1 MNRCRPI
8 MFAPLAA
15 VLLLGY
21 SDTAFAQPQL
31 VVTPATTPSAPLT
44 FNPVPSGGISAS
56 QTIMVSDTAN
66 TQSTV
71 IIQPSAT
78 WIVVTPSS
86 GTVNIPAQLSIQC
99 NTSTLS
105 VGTYNGYITISVD
118 GAPTDQVTVYI
129 SLTVSGVSQL
139 SANPSTIDF
148 TAEEGASVGSPAS
161 TQVQILSSGG
171 PLNYTLQATTSSNSG
186 NWLLL
191 STTSGN
197 TSGPPFTVSVN
208 PSALMPTAFPAT
220 YYGVITAASTTTSDT
235 VIINVQLTL
244 TSTAEINVTPSSLA
258 PFLFQYG
265 TTIDPQPQTLSVTS
279 TGGAIAFTVQ
289 ANPQVSWL
297 VISPLGATA
306 GGTPPA
312 NITLSVNPVE
322 QALQPGTYT
331 TNLII
336 TPTGGTALPAIPV
349 TLVVAQHPLIQ
360 LSGPTLTGNSLSFT
374 APFAGSAPP
383 TQSLTVTASG
393 GANVPF
399 SVTSNQPW
407 LTATTSAATTPA
419 SLVVQV
425 NPTALTVQSY
435 SGTLTIKPLNG
446 DTYTETINVSLNVSA
461 SIQITAAPPVLL
473 FSYEIG
479 QTPPNTQNV
488 QVQSNGQPV
497 QFNIVIST
505 SNCGSN
511 WLGATT
517 NSVFTNATVSISVS
531 TTGLTSAATCSGT
544 VNLNYNNGLGQTT
557 LPINVT
563 LAVSAT
569 PELVVQMAPGFGI
582 QSAPLAGPESQQ
594 QISLTSTDPN
604 NQVPFTASIINA
616 PGGWLG
622 ITGNS
627 SGSTP
632 QNLNLVYDPAA
643 EANPGVYSG
652 NLLITSPSL
661 PSSGFS
667 IPITLTLTTTT
678 TVTVT
683 PASLTF
689 SENQGGPAPAAQTL
703 TVASTPGLASFSA
716 AVSNVTGGVNW
727 LQISPA
733 SGGTNSTVQV
743 SINANTLSQGTYT
756 ADISFT
762 FTGAA
767 TQSTTVPVTLN
778 VLAPQSISVSPT
790 SLSFSYQIAGTAP
803 ASQPLSITS
812 SNGSATVAV
821 SVASGA
827 SWLSIDNK
835 GGTTPQT
842 VNVSVNPAGL
852 TAQTYTGSISIS
864 SSGVLATP
872 ITVPVT
878 FTVSAQAAPQPTTI
892 FNNASQ
898 LAGVVAPGEEIDIK
912 GSLLGPANAANGGLF
927 TVNSSGG
934 VNPTLDGVSVTF
946 NNNPGTVLYVSP
958 TQIDV
963 MVPYEI
969 NGQLSTTMVV
979 SYNGVAST
987 GVQLGV
993 AQAAPA
999 LFTNNS
1005 TGSGQVAALNQNGT
1019 YNGFGS
1025 GLSAAP
1031 RGSVVQL
1038 FGTGGGQ
1045 TTPAS
1050 ITGSVTPVP
1059 ANASGLLQVP
1069 NVTATV
1075 GGIPA
1080 TVEFAGAAPGL
1091 VTGVLQ
1097 VNVVVPNGVTPG
1109 AAVPVT
1115 ITVNGVTSPMGATIA
1130 VD

>member
-1 MNRCRPI
+1 MNRFRPL

-15 VLLLGY
+15 LLLLGY

-31 VVTPATTPSAPLT
+31 VITPATTPNTPLT
-44 FNPVPSGGISAS
+44 FNPVPLGGISAS
-56 QTIMVSDTAN
+56 QTVMVSDVGN
-66 TQSTV
+66 TPSTV
-71 IIQPSAT
+71 IVQPSDS
-78 WIVVTPSS
+78 WIVVMPST
-86 GTVNIPAQLSIQC
+86 GTVNIPAQLSVQC
-99 NTSTLS
+99 NTANLNIA
-105 VGTYNGYITISVD
+105 TYNGSIKISVD
-118 GAPTDQVTVYI
+118 GAPTDSVTVYV
-129 SLTVSGVSQL
+129 SCTVSGVSQL
-139 SANPSTIDF
+139 SANPSTLSF
-148 TAEEGASVGSPAS
+148 TAEEGASVGTPA
-161 TQVQILSSGG
+161 TAQVQILSSGG
-171 PLNYTLQATTSSNSG
+171 PLNYTLQATTSSSSG

-191 STTSGN
+191 STTAGN
-197 TSGPPFTVSVN
+197 TSGAPFTVSIN
-208 PSALMPTAFPAT
+208 PTALRPTAFPAVF
-220 YYGVITAASTTTSDT
+220 YGVITATSTTTSDAA
-235 VIINVQLTL
+235 IINVQLTI
-244 TSTAEINVTPSSLA
+244 TAQGQLGVTPSSLS

-265 TTIDPQPQTLSVTS
+265 STTDPQPQVLSVTS
-279 TGGAIAFTVQ
+279 TQGPIAFTAQ
-289 ANPQVSWL
+289 ANPPVSWL

-336 TPTGGTALPAIPV
+336 TPTGGTPLPQIPV

-360 LSGPTLTGNSLSFT
+360 LSGSTLSGNSLSFT
-374 APFAGSAPP
+374 APFAGAAPVNQ
-383 TQSLTVTASG
+383 TVTVTATG

-399 SVTSNQPW
+399 SVSTDQPW
-407 LTATTSAATTPA
+407 LTASATAATTPA
-419 SLVVQV
+419 SLNVLV
-425 NPTALTVQSY
+425 NTTGLTVQTY
-435 SGTLTIKPLNG
+435 NGTITIKPLNG
-446 DTYTETINVSLNVSA
+446 DTYTQIIKVSLTVSA
-461 SIQITAAPPVLL
+461 SIQITAAPPILL

-488 QVQSNGQPV
+488 EVDSNGAPV
-497 QFNIVIST
+497 QFTIVTST
-505 SNCGSN
+505 SNCGNN

-517 NSVFTNATVSISVS
+517 NSVFTNATISVS
-531 TTGLTSAATCSGT
+531 VSTAGITQAATCSGT

-563 LAVSAT
+563 LAVSTT
-569 PELVVQMAPGFGI
+569 PELVVQMPPGFGI
-582 QSAPLAGPESQQ
+582 QTAPLAGPQSQQ
-594 QISLTSTDPN
+594 QISLTSTDPQ

-622 ITGNS
+622 LTGNS

-632 QNLNLVYDPAA
+632 QNLNLVYNPSAP
-643 EANPGVYSG
+643 ANPGVYSG
-652 NLLITSPSL
+652 NLLITSSSL
-661 PSSGFS
+661 PTSGFS

-678 TVTVT
+678 TVGVT

-689 SENQGGPAPAAQTL
+689 SENQGGPVPAAQTL
-703 TVASTPGLASFSA
+703 TVSSSPGLASFTA
-716 AVSNVTGGVNW
+716 AVSNITGGVNW
-727 LQISPA
+727 LQVSPL
-733 SGGTNSTVQV
+733 SGGTNSNVQV

-756 ADISFT
+756 ANITFT
-762 FTGAA
+762 YTGAA

-778 VLAPQSISVSPT
+778 VLPPQSITVSPT
-790 SLSFSYQIAGTAP
+790 SLSFSYQISGATP
-803 ASQPLSITS
+803 AAQPLSITS
-812 SNGSATVAV
+812 STGSANVAV

-842 VNVSVNPAGL
+842 VNVSVNPQGL
-852 TAQTYTGSISIS
+852 TAQTYNGSISIS
-864 SSGVLATP
+864 SSALATP

-878 FTVSAQAAPQPTTI
+878 FTVSAQAPPQPVSV
-892 FNNASQ
+892 FNNASN
-898 LAGVVAPGEEIDIK
+898 LAGVISPGEELDIK
-912 GSLLGPANAANGGLF
+912 GTLLGPANAPNGGLF

-934 VNPTLDGVSVTF
+934 VNATLDGVSVTF
-946 NNNPGTVLYVSP
+946 DNNPGTVLYVSP

-969 NGQLSTTMVV
+969 NGRLSTTMVV
-979 SYNGVAST
+979 SYNGVAAP

-993 AQAAPA
+993 APAAPA
-999 LFTNNS
+999 LFTTNS
-1005 TGSGQVAALNQNGT
+1005 AGTGQIAALNQNGT
-1019 YNGFGS
+1019 YNGS
-1025 GLSAAP
+1025 GNGLAAAP
-1031 RGSVVQL
+1031 RGTAVQL

-1050 ITGSVTPVP
+1050 VTGSVTPIP
-1059 ANASGLLQVP
+1059 QNASQLLVVP

-1097 VNVVVPNGVTPG
+1097 VNVLIPNGVTPG
-1109 AAVPVT
+1109 PAVPVT
-1115 ITVNGVTSPMGATIA
+1115 ISVNGVTSPTGTTIA